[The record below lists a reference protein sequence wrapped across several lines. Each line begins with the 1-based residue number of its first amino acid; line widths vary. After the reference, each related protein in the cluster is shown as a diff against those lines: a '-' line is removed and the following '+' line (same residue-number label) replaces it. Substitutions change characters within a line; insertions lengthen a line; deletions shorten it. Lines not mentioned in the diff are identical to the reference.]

1 MKIFA
6 GIAEHEF
13 VSLEVT
19 FLFPYIHF
27 PVIPYLLQGVTRLVL
42 ETWLVLET
50 RLLLKQAT

>member
-27 PVIPYLLQGVTRLVL
+27 PVIPYLLHVL
-42 ETWLVLET
+42 TNCSNLIGKELHSL
-50 RLLLKQAT
+50 